1 MRLPQHCRPAI
12 ANIAD
17 LDVRSDL
24 MSVAV
29 CADLTRMPEPLVS
42 SQDAHRLNPLHP
54 GYEAAMSATHRA
66 IYQAASK
73 GAVSEA
79 ELRKATKLEDEELT
93 AALDDM
99 KQRLWLSSDDSGK
112 TTKFSLTE
120 EGRMSLGSRY
130 PD

>member
-1 MRLPQHCRPAI
+1 
-12 ANIAD
+12 
-17 LDVRSDL
+17 
-24 MSVAV
+24 
-29 CADLTRMPEPLVS
+29 
-42 SQDAHRLNPLHP
+42 
-54 GYEAAMSATHRA
+54 MSATHRA
-66 IYQAASK
+66 IYQAARE

-112 TTKFSLTE
+112 TTKYDLTE